1 MMQADSKMPDSE
13 SVILQ
18 EALRDIDTVKR
29 TLSYAAINL
38 RMLEALLK
46 ARDMKK
52 KEGQQS

>member
-1 MMQADSKMPDSE
+1 MMQADSE

-29 TLSYAAINL
+29 TLSYAAISL